1 MSVTKYT
8 KVTVDA
14 VLVCWDNMKKIFIS
28 INEITKIIKT
38 YIYISAIIFLIW
50 FADNN
55 WKSRSK
61 NTPPTD
67 WEDQVKWQDGR
78 MDEVGG
84 TSKILTTL
92 SANTTEKTLV
102 ELLKLKFFKN

>member
-1 MSVTKYT
+1 MSAIKCA

-14 VLVCWDNMKKIFIS
+14 VLVCWDKTKKLFIS
-28 INEITKIIKT
+28 INEIIKILKT
-38 YIYISAIIFLIW
+38 YIYISSIIFLIW
-50 FADNN
+50 FAESNL
-55 WKSRSK
+55 KSRNN

-67 WEDQVKWQDGR
+67 WEYQVKWQDGR